1 MNFFDYFIK
10 DKGGK
15 KTKEF
20 LKRMKLLIP
29 FKDIEKLLIK
39 EGIYKPNKGKTGRP
53 SIPARILIGS
63 LFLQSWY
70 GLSDPQ
76 TEEQIND
83 RISFRLFLDIKS
95 EDTIPDET
103 TICKFRNKLIEKG
116 LMKRIFE
123 ETKMRMI
130 EKGLIMKEGTLVDAT
145 LIHSSEPKKKKDK
158 DGNVI
163 SNKANDPDATY
174 ARKRGKK
181 YHGYKMHIAADRNSM
196 IKKVI
201 GTPANEADITQLE
214 ELIEGETKEVYGD
227 SAYMSGKYRERFEEE
242 KIDSNI
248 IYRRVKG
255 QKELSKAQSEHNKKV
270 AKVRGLVELPFAFI
284 KHIMGFKVSK
294 YIGLK
299 KNQEHFYLLAMSYNF
314 KRLNSIGVNSV

>member
-1 MNFFDYFIK
+1 MDFFDYFMK

-15 KTKEF
+15 KTKDF
-20 LKRMKLLIP
+20 LERMKQLIP

-76 TEEQIND
+76 AEEQIND

-116 LMKRIFE
+116 LMKKLFE
-123 ETKMRMI
+123 ETKERMI
-130 EKGLIMKEGTLVDAT
+130 KKGIIMKEGTLVDAT

-181 YHGYKMHIAADRNSM
+181 YHGYKMHIATDSNSM

-201 GTPANEADITQLE
+201 GTPANEADINQFE
-214 ELIEGETKEVYGD
+214 KLIEGETKEVYGD
-227 SAYMSGKYRERFEEE
+227 SAYMSAKYREKFEEE
-242 KIDSNI
+242 DIDSNI
-248 IYRRVKG
+248 IYRRVRG
-255 QKELSKAQSEHNKKV
+255 QEELSEEQHEHNKKV

-294 YIGLK
+294 LMNPIIDYRK
-299 KNQEHFYLLAMSYNF
+299 S
-314 KRLNSIGVNSV
+314 